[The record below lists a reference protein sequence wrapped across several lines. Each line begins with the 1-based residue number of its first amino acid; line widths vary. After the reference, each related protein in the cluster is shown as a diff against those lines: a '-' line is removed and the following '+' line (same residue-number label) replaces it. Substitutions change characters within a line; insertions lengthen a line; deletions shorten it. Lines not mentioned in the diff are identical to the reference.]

1 MTYPTPRARQT
12 TKAGRLPLA
21 HHSVTSTM
29 MSLWT
34 LASNRH
40 DGIGQDLTVEP
51 LLHLLIFRPCSHAE
65 PYQVASTRARE
76 STGSEDEVG
85 GEKQGIREG
94 QSGGEREWCG
104 WRAGRC
110 GAASKAPALPQ
121 RGPARASKRD
131 SDARWRAKATLF
143 SKPEPPHLPEP
154 AWQPASQ
161 PVSQL
166 VCSFRACAWLGT
178 FALPSKMLPHRMHGL
193 EARNGRERADD
204 EVVDVVFCV

>member
-21 HHSVTSTM
+21 HHSVMSTM
-29 MSLWT
+29 MSFWT

-85 GEKQGIREG
+85 GKKQGIREG
-94 QSGGEREWCG
+94 QSGGERVVWVAG
-104 WRAGRC
+104 WPVRC
-110 GAASKAPALPQ
+110 GEQGARSATAWPSESEQTRFRCEMEGGGHSLLQARATT
-121 RGPARASKRD
+121 PARARVAAS
-131 SDARWRAKATLF
+131 
-143 SKPEPPHLPEP
+143 
-154 AWQPASQ
+154 QPASRSARWSVRSARVHGWARSHCRQ
-161 PVSQL
+161 NAAPPH
-166 VCSFRACAWLGT
+166 AWLRGLQRAGT
-178 FALPSKMLPHRMHGL
+178 G
-193 EARNGRERADD
+193 
-204 EVVDVVFCV
+204 